1 MDNVYTSEMHV
12 HDLDLGFRA
21 KAEKKTD
28 SYLEFF
34 GLVSGVFFFFVC
46 VFCLVDVDVSWTGN
60 FTGNSD

>member
-34 GLVSGVFFFFVC
+34 GLVSGVFFFC
-46 VFCLVDVDVSWTGN
+46 GFCFVDVSWTGN
-60 FTGNSD
+60 FTGNFD

>member
-1 MDNVYTSEMHV
+1 MDNVYTSQMHV

-34 GLVSGVFFFFVC
+34 GLVSGVFFFFCVC
-46 VFCLVDVDVSWTGN
+46 VLSCRCRC
-60 FTGNSD
+60 